1 MEFLT
6 LTVLLIKKFEGVL
19 VEGSSLFTLSGWVIS
34 LLSILFL
41 VLPLLGAIA
50 FYTLGERKC
59 MAGIQRRRGP
69 NITGFWG
76 VLQPLADGLK
86 LVLKEFFIPQR
97 ANPFLFTLAPQVTF
111 VLSLLGWGVIP
122 LAVLAVP
129 AHLPLGVLFI
139 AAISAL
145 AIYGIVL
152 SGWASNS
159 KYAFL
164 GALRS
169 VAQVISYELPLSFV
183 LVGVALV
190 GGSLALLPLVAGQS
204 GLLFFFPLLPFVVV
218 FFISVLA
225 ETNRA
230 PFDLPEAEAEIVAGY
245 NVEYSGILFALFFLG
260 EYSNMILMGALLVCL
275 FLGGWTPLLMCVGV
289 GSFIVKLLVPLVLFI
304 VVRAI
309 LPRLRYDQLMELGW
323 KDLLPLTLGYLI
335 LLAGVTFAG
344 DFPLAEIWGWGVGI

>member
-1 MEFLT
+1 M
-6 LTVLLIKKFEGVL
+6 
-19 VEGSSLFTLSGWVIS
+19 
-34 LLSILFL
+34 
-41 VLPLLGAIA
+41 
-50 FYTLGERKC
+50 
-59 MAGIQRRRGP
+59 
-69 NITGFWG
+69 
-76 VLQPLADGLK
+76 
-86 LVLKEFFIPQR
+86 
-97 ANPFLFTLAPQVTF
+97 
-111 VLSLLGWGVIP
+111 
-122 LAVLAVP
+122 
-129 AHLPLGVLFI
+129 
-139 AAISAL
+139 
-145 AIYGIVL
+145 
-152 SGWASNS
+152 
-159 KYAFL
+159 

-190 GGSLALLPLVAGQS
+190 GGSLALLPLVIGQS
-204 GLLFFFPLLPFVVV
+204 GLLFFFPLLPLVVV

-275 FLGGWTPLLMCVGV
+275 FLGGWTPLFVWVGV
-289 GSFIVKLLVPLVLFI
+289 GSFIVKLMVPLILFI

-335 LLAGVTFAG
+335 FLAGVTFAG
-344 DFPLAEIWGWGVGI
+344 DFPIAEIWGYSEGASLPEALVVGLP